1 MGQKSK
7 RTNGKGLT
15 GAQAVW
21 ANQKYHG
28 HQTLLPGITDWIE
41 SH

>member
-1 MGQKSK
+1 MDAYK
-7 RTNGKGLT
+7 KGLN

-28 HQTLLPGITDWIE
+28 HCVLPENILLITELDALRE
-41 SH
+41 K